1 MRKNILTTSQL
12 ECLRSLN
19 PADDVYWD
27 DDEDKRKLPK
37 NTMRALERK
46 GYASSSPEEGWVI
59 TPTGARLAQ
68 SYVRNTGNGPERL
81 KELLRF

>member
-1 MRKNILTTSQL
+1 MGLTTSQL

-19 PADDVYWD
+19 PADNVYWD

-37 NTMRALERK
+37 SPMRALERR
-46 GYASSSPEEGWVI
+46 GYAASCPEEGWVI
-59 TPTGARLAQ
+59 TPAGARLAQ
-68 SYVRNTGNGPERL
+68 RYIRGTGNGPERM